1 MQEKNNIYKKFQ
13 SFDNFK
19 ILITLILTILKKKF
33 LALIKN

>member
-13 SFDNFK
+13 VLIILK